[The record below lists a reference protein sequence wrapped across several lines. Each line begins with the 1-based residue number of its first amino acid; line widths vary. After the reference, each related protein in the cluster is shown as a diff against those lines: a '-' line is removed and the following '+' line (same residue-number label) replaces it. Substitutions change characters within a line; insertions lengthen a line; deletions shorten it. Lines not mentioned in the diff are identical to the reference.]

1 MPIAR
6 RAFAWLAAAVILTP
20 AAAQVTH
27 VQVTEPL
34 QLVGPL
40 RPVKGGEAVYIVK
53 LRQPGAASLKGVPT
67 APTAEKPSEQAR
79 AARAAAAESYAK
91 QLEQSHDRLLAN
103 VGAAN
108 SKVYS
113 YRYSVNGF
121 SARLTAAQVSRLAQ
135 STEVERIWQ
144 DKDQR
149 LRTNNS
155 SAFLGLQNPV
165 GGLRADLKLR
175 GEGIVVGVIDSGI
188 APNHPSLLD
197 SEDRTPR
204 ACRSSWSRS
213 SLLGL
218 WLCMSFHHNP
228 PMAKVYDPPVGFT
241 GACQAGP
248 GFEPTYCNNKVVGA
262 RFYLDGFLAQ
272 HKLDPNEVRSPKDV
286 DGHGTHIATIIAG
299 NSVNATLLGTRV
311 GRVSGIAP
319 RARIAVYKACW
330 LKPGDTRGTCTTS
343 DLVRAIDDAVA
354 DGVDL
359 INYSVGSLDT
369 ELDEPD
375 DLALLDA
382 LDAGVLTVVAAG
394 NDGPELDTIGSPS
407 SAPWVL
413 TTAASTQ
420 DGEFFDSGIEI
431 TAPADLASAVVM
443 REASFTPPLTRD
455 KPIEGLLIA
464 ADDGVAKR
472 TGTTSGSVRD
482 ACTPLKNSAEMDG
495 NIALIERGGCEFQIK
510 IANAENAGAIAVV
523 VYHDTGSPLVMNGDS
538 GSVDIPAVMIGN
550 SDGQK
555 FVDRLAADAEDD
567 EIESEDE
574 QLTVRLARGIFAT
587 VPGRPNVV
595 ADFSSRGPS
604 LSDRNFVKPDVTAPG
619 VDILAGQTPD
629 VANGLRGEVYQ
640 YMSGTSQAAPEVTG
654 VAALL
659 KEAHP
664 TWSPSAI
671 KSALMTTTYVEV
683 DRSDGSA
690 ADAFDM
696 GAGHIAPN
704 RAVDPGLVYDSSFA
718 DHAAY
723 LCGLKDPPFPAADC
737 AAHTAGGHTSS
748 AVDLNLPS
756 IGVAQLISGDV
767 VRRRVTNVGP
777 PASFTAEV
785 IRPPGLNVI
794 VEPAT
799 LVLGTG
805 ETAEFGVRFADNG
818 AGRDVW
824 WFGELAWT
832 NATHRVESPIAVRP
846 VTVRLPHE
854 IFLSGRQGTRP
865 LPVAFGYSGGYG
877 ATVHGLRPPSLDA
890 NGQVPRGFVDDD
902 PTNNFTFRDGNGVTT
917 HLIQVPSNQLLLR
930 VALFDELTDGQD
942 DLDLFLFYCPN
953 NQCSQ
958 LAKSDGVTSDE
969 EIDIRQ
975 PQPGQYAVLVHG
987 FETDQAAG
995 GPGAN
1000 YSLFTWSLGSNDA
1013 VGNMTIAAPSTV
1025 ANGDRVDLEV
1035 QWSGLEPASRYL
1047 GAISHTTP
1055 SGLYDTT
1062 IVNVVTP

>member
-1 MPIAR
+1 MPTFR
-6 RAFAWLAAAVILTP
+6 RAFAWLAAVILLP
-20 AAAQVTH
+20 AAAQPTH

-34 QLVGPL
+34 RLVGPL
-40 RPVKGGEAVYIVK
+40 RAGKGGEAVYIVK
-53 LRQPGAASLKGVPT
+53 LRQPGAASYKSVPT
-67 APTAEKPSEQAR
+67 ALTAEKPSEQAR
-79 AARAAAAESYAK
+79 ASRAAAADAYAK
-91 QLEQSHDRLLAN
+91 QLEQSHDRLLAGI
-103 VGAAN
+103 GAAN
-108 SKVYS
+108 EKLYS

-121 SARLTAAQVSRLAQ
+121 AARLTAAQVSRLAQ
-135 STEVERIWQ
+135 SAEVERIWQ
-144 DKDQR
+144 DTDQH

-155 SAFLGLQNPV
+155 SAFLGLQDPV
-165 GGLRADLKLR
+165 GGLRADLGLR
-175 GEGIVVGVIDSGI
+175 GENIVVGVIDSGI

-197 SEDRTPR
+197 TEDRTPR
-204 ACRSSWSRS
+204 ACRSEWSRTS
-213 SLLGL
+213 ILGL
-218 WLCMSFHHNP
+218 WLCMGFHHKP
-228 PMAKVYDPPVGFT
+228 PTEVVYDPPIGFT
-241 GACQAGP
+241 GTCQAGP
-248 GFEPTYCNNKVVGA
+248 GFEPTFCNNKVVGA

-272 HKLDPNEVRSPKDV
+272 HELDPGEVRSPKDV
-286 DGHGTHIATIIAG
+286 DGHGTHIATIVAG
-299 NSVNATLLGTRV
+299 NSVTATLLGTRL

-330 LKPGDTRGTCTTS
+330 LEPDATRATCTTS

-359 INYSVGSLDT
+359 INYSVGGLET
-369 ELDEPD
+369 ELDAPD

-413 TTAASTQ
+413 TAAASTQ

-431 TAPADLASAVVM
+431 TAPRDLASSIVM

-455 KPIEGLLIA
+455 DPIEERLIA
-464 ADDGVAKR
+464 ADDGVATR
-472 TGTTSGSVRD
+472 PGTAAGSVRD
-482 ACTPLKNSAEMDG
+482 ACGPLVNSNEMEG
-495 NIALIERGGCEFQIK
+495 RIALVERGGCEFQVK
-510 IANAENAGAIAVV
+510 IANAEAAGAIAVV
-523 VYHDTGSPLVMNGDS
+523 VYDNTGPPIVMNGDS

-550 SDGQK
+550 QDGQRL
-555 FVDRLAADAEDD
+555 VDRLAADAEDD
-567 EIESEDE
+567 QLETEDE
-574 QLTVRLARGIFAT
+574 LVTVRLARGIFAS

-604 LSDRNFVKPDVTAPG
+604 LSDKNFVKPDVTAPG

-629 VANGLRGEVYQ
+629 VANGLRGEVFQ
-640 YMSGTSQAAPEVTG
+640 YMSGTSQSAPEVTG

-683 DRSDGSA
+683 DRTDGSA

-696 GAGHIAPN
+696 GAGHIDPN
-704 RAVDPGLVYDSSFA
+704 RAVDPGLVYDSTFA

-723 LCGLKDPPFPAADC
+723 LCGLPEPPFSTADC
-737 AAHTAGGHTSS
+737 AAHAAAGHTSS

-785 IRPPGLNVI
+785 IRPPGLDVI

-799 LVLGTG
+799 LVLSTG
-805 ETAEFGVRFADNG
+805 ETGEFGVRFVDAG
-818 AGRDVW
+818 AERDLW
-824 WFGELAWT
+824 WFGELAWVS
-832 NATHRVESPIAVRP
+832 AAHRVESPLAVKP
-846 VTVRLPHE
+846 VTVRVPHE
-854 IFLSGRQGTRP
+854 VFSRGRQGTTNV
-865 LPVAFGYSGGYG
+865 PVGFGYTGAYG
-877 ATVHGLRPPSLDA
+877 ATVHGLRLPSLDA
-890 NGQVPRGFVDDD
+890 SGQVPRGFVDDD

-917 HLIQVPSNQLLLR
+917 HLMTVPPNQLLLR

-969 EIDIRQ
+969 EIDIRS
-975 PQPGQYAVLVHG
+975 PQPGTYAVLVHG
-987 FETDQAAG
+987 FETDQVAG

-1000 YSLFTWSLGSNDA
+1000 YSLFTWSLGLNDA
-1013 VGNMTIAAPSTV
+1013 VGNMTIAAPTAV
-1025 ANGDRVDLEV
+1025 ANGDRVDLRL
-1035 QWSGLEPASRYL
+1035 QWSGLEPGSRYL
-1047 GAISHTTP
+1047 GAVSHTTP
-1055 SGLYDTT
+1055 NGLYDAT

>member
-1 MPIAR
+1 MPIAP
-6 RAFAWLAAAVILTP
+6 RAFAWLAAAVLTMS

-34 QLVGPL
+34 RLVGPL

-53 LRQPGAASLKGVPT
+53 LRQAGAASLKGVPT
-67 APTAEKPSEQAR
+67 PLTAEKPSEQAR
-79 AARAAAAESYAK
+79 SSRAAAAESYAK
-91 QLEQSHDRLLAN
+91 ALEQTHDRLLAN
-103 VGAAN
+103 IGAAN
-108 SKVYS
+108 AKVYS

-121 SARLTAAQVSRLAQ
+121 AARLTAAQVSRLAQ
-135 STEVERIWQ
+135 SSEVERIWQ
-144 DKDQR
+144 DKDQH

-155 SAFLGLQNPV
+155 SMFLGLQDPV

-175 GEGIVVGVIDSGI
+175 GEDIVVGVIDSGI
-188 APNHPSLLD
+188 TPNHPSLLD
-197 SEDRTPR
+197 TEDRTPS
-204 ACRSSWSRS
+204 ACRSAWSRS
-213 SLLGL
+213 SILGL
-218 WLCMSFHHNP
+218 WLCMGFHRNP
-228 PMAKVYDPPVGFT
+228 PTEKVYNPPVGFT
-241 GACQAGP
+241 GTCQAGP
-248 GFEPTYCNNKVVGA
+248 GFEPTYCNNKIVGA

-272 HKLDPNEVRSPKDV
+272 HQLDPGEVRSPKDV

-299 NSVNATLLGTRV
+299 NSVTASLLGTRV

-330 LKPGDTRGTCTTS
+330 LIPGDTRGTCTTS

-369 ELDEPD
+369 DLDEPD

-394 NDGPELDTIGSPS
+394 NDGPELATIGSPS

-413 TTAASTQ
+413 TAAASTQ
-420 DGEFFDSGIEI
+420 NGQFFDNGIEI
-431 TAPADLASAVVM
+431 TAPSDLASSIAM

-455 KPIEGLLIA
+455 DPIEARLVA
-464 ADDGVAKR
+464 ADDGIATR
-472 TGTTSGSVRD
+472 PGLASGSVRD
-482 ACTPLKNSAEMDG
+482 ACTALKNSSAMEG
-495 NIALIERGGCEFQIK
+495 NIALIERGGCEFQVK

-523 VYHDTGSPLVMNGDS
+523 VYHDTGPPLVMNGDN

-550 SDGQK
+550 ADGQRL
-555 FVDRLAADAEDD
+555 VDRLAEDAEDD
-567 EIESEDE
+567 ELETEDE
-574 QLTVRLARGIFAT
+574 QVTVKLARGIFAT
-587 VPGRPNVV
+587 VPGKPNVV

-604 LSDRNFVKPDVTAPG
+604 LSDANFVKPDVTAPG

-659 KEAHP
+659 KQAHP

-683 DRSDGSA
+683 ERTDGSA

-696 GAGHIAPN
+696 GAGHIKPN
-704 RAVDPGLVYDSSFA
+704 RAIDPGLVYDSSFA

-723 LCGLKDPPFPAADC
+723 LCGQKDPPFPAADC
-737 AAHTAGGHTSS
+737 AAHAAAGHTSS

-756 IGVAQLISGDV
+756 IGAAQLISGDV

-785 IRPPGLNVI
+785 IRPPGFDVV

-824 WFGELAWT
+824 WFGELAWA

-846 VTVRLPHE
+846 VTVRLPSE
-854 IFLSGRQGTRP
+854 VFYSGRQGTRS

-877 ATVHGLRPPSLDA
+877 ATVHGLRQPSLDA

-902 PTNNFTFRDGNGVTT
+902 PTNNFTLRDGTGVTT
-917 HLIQVPSNQLLLR
+917 HLIVVPPNQLLFR

-969 EIDIRQ
+969 EIDIRL

-987 FETDQAAG
+987 FETDQVAG

-1000 YSLFTWSLGSNDA
+1000 YSLFTWSLGLNDA
-1013 VGNMTIAAPSTV
+1013 VGNMTATAPTAVS
-1025 ANGDRVDLEV
+1025 NGDRVELQL
-1035 QWSGLEPASRYL
+1035 QWSGLEPNSRYL

-1055 SGLYDTT
+1055 NGLYDTT
-1062 IVNVVTP
+1062 VVNVVTQ